1 MLNPHATEA
10 SESTRIAEI
19 ILTFMGVLLLCL
31 IRRRSRC
38 VAEKSPSPI
47 GRGVTRKGSRLC
59 YLSSFRQLACRKRCI
74 QRLYDGSHLDDL
86 DPGWIG
92 LAFSQSLGNNGCS
105 KPKLLCFTQTSHHLT
120 GHTQLTGEANLA
132 YQYGICLDRSI
143 PPRGSTRHGN
153 CQVCSRF

>member
-1 MLNPHATEA
+1 MLNPHAIEA

-31 IRRRSRC
+31 IRRRWIS
-38 VAEKSPSPI
+38 VAEIFTPLLS
-47 GRGVTRKGSRLC
+47 GEGLGVRSRLC
-59 YLSSFRQLACRKRCI
+59 YLSSFRQFACRKRCI